1 MTARNLVRQLR
12 AVRDEIGGRF
22 HRARDPVG
30 HARSLGVTV
39 GEDCRLI
46 SCDFGSEPFLVT
58 IGDHVSATSVSFV
71 THDGGVWVFRDEWPD
86 ADVMGPIVVG
96 SNVFIGADVM
106 IMPGV
111 TIGDNVVIGARSLV
125 STDIPSDCVALGVP
139 AKALRSL
146 SEYKASLEPRTVP
159 TARLDREAK
168 RRALLDHF
176 GRGVE
181 L

>member
-1 MTARNLVRQLR
+1 MAARSLTRQLR
-12 AVRDEIGGRF
+12 VVSDELAQRW

-30 HARSLGVTV
+30 NARSLGVTV

-46 SCDFGSEPFLVT
+46 SCNFGSEPYLVT

-71 THDGGVWVFRDEWPD
+71 THDGSVWVFRDEWPD

-96 SNVFIGADVM
+96 SNVFIGADAM

-125 STDIPSDCVALGVP
+125 TTDIPPDCVAAGSP
-139 AKALRSL
+139 AKPLRPL
-146 SEYKASLEPRTVP
+146 SEYKASLEPHTIP
-159 TARLDREAK
+159 TARLAPDAK
-168 RRALLDHF
+168 RRALLERF
-176 GRGVE
+176 GTGR
-181 L
+181 